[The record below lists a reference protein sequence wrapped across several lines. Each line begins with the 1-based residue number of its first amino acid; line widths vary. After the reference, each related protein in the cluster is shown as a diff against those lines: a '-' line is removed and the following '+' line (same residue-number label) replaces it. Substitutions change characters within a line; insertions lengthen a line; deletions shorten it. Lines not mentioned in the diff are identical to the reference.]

1 MRQSSFQELSAARR
15 FLSTGNS
22 CECPSVRFNGFRNRL
37 TVNKLPF
44 AAAGDES
51 GFAENFQVMRNG
63 RRRDAAHGNDFP
75 TVHVLAGGNSFENSE
90 TGLVGKGFGYFLDL
104 GAVHGP

>member
-1 MRQSSFQELSAARR
+1 MA
-15 FLSTGNS
+15 
-22 CECPSVRFNGFRNRL
+22 
-37 TVNKLPF
+37 VNKLPF

-75 TVHVLAGGNSFENSE
+75 TVHVLAGGDGFINPQA
-90 TGLVGKGFGYFLDL
+90 GRVCQGFGNLLDP
-104 GAVHGP
+104 GTVHGVPQYSVTNF